1 MPRPDAR
8 PDARSGVR
16 GSSEDPGP
24 LTTVDQELPLDS
36 SAGLVNAIL
45 VSANRSLA
53 GKPLHHASARRLFTG
68 GGDAE
73 AARPHARP
81 TTTAYATVSTT
92 AEVLDHPAAHES
104 LLTPVERGR
113 AARFR
118 HEASRLDF
126 VAAHLL
132 VRLCAGRLLGVAPA
146 DIELAQYCEECAQHG
161 HGRPYVTSHPDV
173 QVSLSHTRGV
183 VAAAAGPSAVGVDVE
198 LLGRRKVDPAVLEQV
213 LSRGELRLCG
223 KSADP
228 QGVFMRQWVRKEALV
243 KAGRTSRDTMREVDL
258 SGLPLMPGGS
268 GTSVQR
274 SRFEKFHVL
283 DLADKRRG
291 ALAAVVSAAPILLT
305 GEIRRPVSLASR

>member
-1 MPRPDAR
+1 MPRPSAR
-8 PDARSGVR
+8 PNARSGVR

-24 LTTVDQELPLDS
+24 RTSVDHELPLDS
-36 SAGLVNAIL
+36 SADLVNAIL

-53 GKPLHHASARRLFTG
+53 GKPLQRAPARRLFTG
-68 GGDAE
+68 VGGAQ
-73 AARPHARP
+73 AVRPRVHPA
-81 TTTAYATVSTT
+81 TAAYATVSTT
-92 AEVLDHPAAHES
+92 AEVLNHPAAREG

-132 VRLCAGRLLGVAPA
+132 VRLCAGRVLGVEAA
-146 DIELAQYCEECAQHG
+146 DIELAQYCDECAQHG
-161 HGRPYVTSHPDV
+161 HGRPYVPNHPDV
-173 QVSLSHTRGV
+173 RVSLSHTRGV
-183 VAAAAGPSAVGVDVE
+183 VAAAAGPSALGIDVE
-198 LLGRRKVDPAVLEQV
+198 LLGRRKVDSAVLEQV
-213 LSRGELRLCG
+213 LSRGELCLSGR
-223 KSADP
+223 SANP

-268 GTSVQR
+268 GTSVLR

-283 DLADKRRG
+283 DLADRRRG
-291 ALAAVVSAAPILLT
+291 ALAAVVSAAPVLLT
-305 GEIRRPVSLASR
+305 GEIRPPLSPASH